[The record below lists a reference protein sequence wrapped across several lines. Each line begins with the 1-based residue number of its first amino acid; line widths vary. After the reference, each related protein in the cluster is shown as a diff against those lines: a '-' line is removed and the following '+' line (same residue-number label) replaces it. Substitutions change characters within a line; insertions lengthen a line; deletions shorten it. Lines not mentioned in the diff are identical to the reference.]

1 MAQAEGNEP
10 RARDVMQKHVVTV
23 REDLPVS
30 DLCDLFQQEHVH
42 GVPVVDDGAGLIGF
56 VSQEDVLFGLMGHLP
71 SEQDELAQEEPPV
84 PMVRD
89 IMTAP
94 AVSAGEDAHI
104 TDVCRLM
111 WQLRIHHLPIV
122 RSGRVTGMISSLDV
136 CRVMAGEAL
145 PD

>member
-1 MAQAEGNEP
+1 
-10 RARDVMQKHVVTV
+10 
-23 REDLPVS
+23 
-30 DLCDLFQQEHVH
+30 
-42 GVPVVDDGAGLIGF
+42 
-56 VSQEDVLFGLMGHLP
+56 
-71 SEQDELAQEEPPV
+71 
-84 PMVRD
+84 
-89 IMTAP
+89 MTAP